1 MFNKFKNNQKVIVNG
16 FGKCNNRLYQNKI
29 AIIIC
34 RDPYYL
40 DYNIKF
46 EDGTEDWIDGKFL
59 RKFEGENGNED
70 NLY

>member
-16 FGKCNNRLYQNKI
+16 LGKCNNTLYQNKI

-59 RKFEGENGNED
+59 RKFEGENENED